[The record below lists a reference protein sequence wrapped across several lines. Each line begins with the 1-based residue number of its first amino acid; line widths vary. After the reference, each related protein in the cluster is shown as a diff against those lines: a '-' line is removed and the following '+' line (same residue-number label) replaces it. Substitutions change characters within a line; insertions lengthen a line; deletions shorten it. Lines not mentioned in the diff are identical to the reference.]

1 MKKILVALGI
11 CVLSLGL
18 AVGDAEAKRLGGG
31 RSTGMQRES
40 VTQRQATPPPS
51 SATAAP
57 AAAAATGAAAAA
69 PKRNWMGPLAGLAA
83 GLGIAALLSHFGMGE
98 GMANL
103 LMIALLG
110 VAAVVVFKLLFRRKL
125 APTPASGQLQYA
137 GTGTAASSAQPQVDS
152 GQGLPLPQRDP
163 GVGAGAAA
171 IAGVAAAPV
180 ANIPAGFDV
189 EGFLRIA
196 KLNFIRLQAAN
207 DAGNLEDIR
216 EFVAPEMFAEIK
228 LQLDERGKA
237 VQQTDVVTLDAELL
251 EVISEA
257 ERHIASVRFH
267 GMIREEVGAAA
278 VPFDEVWNLS
288 KSIDGRKGW
297 VVAGIQQLS

>member
-1 MKKILVALGI
+1 MKKILVAFGL

-18 AVGDAEAKRLGGG
+18 SVGDAEAKRLGGG
-31 RSTGMQRES
+31 RSSGMQRDS
-40 VTQRQATPPPS
+40 VTQRQATPPQN
-51 SATAAP
+51 SAAAAP
-57 AAAAATGAAAAA
+57 AAAVAPGAAAAA

-110 VAAVVVFKLLFRRKL
+110 VAAVVVFKLLFRRK
-125 APTPASGQLQYA
+125 PSSTPASGNLQYA
-137 GTGTAASSAQPQVDS
+137 GAAGNLPPQVAPP
-152 GQGLPLPQRDP
+152 GQAPPLQQGALGSAATG
-163 GVGAGAAA
+163 GVP
-171 IAGVAAAPV
+171 AAPL
-180 ANIPAGFDV
+180 ASIPAGFDV

-228 LQLDERGKA
+228 LQLDERGKS
-237 VQQTDVVTLDAELL
+237 VQQTDVVTLNAELI
-251 EVISEA
+251 EVVSEA

-288 KSIDGRKGW
+288 KAFDGNKGW

>member
-1 MKKILVALGI
+1 MKKILLALSI

-18 AVGDAEAKRLGGG
+18 GLGDAEARRLGGG
-31 RSTGMQRES
+31 RSTGMQRDS
-40 VTQRQATPPPS
+40 VTQRQASPPQS
-51 SATAAP
+51 SPTAAP
-57 AAAAATGAAAAA
+57 AAAATAGAAAAA

-98 GMANL
+98 GMSNL

-125 APTPASGQLQYA
+125 SPTPASGHLQYA
-137 GTGTAASSAQPQVDS
+137 GAGSAGISAQPQVDP
-152 GQGLPLPQRDP
+152 GQGLPQRDL

-180 ANIPAGFDV
+180 ASIPAGFDV

-237 VQQTDVVTLDAELL
+237 VQQTDVVTLNAELL
-251 EVISEA
+251 EVVSEA
-257 ERHIASVRFH
+257 ARHVASVRFH
-267 GMIREEVGAAA
+267 GMIREEAGAAA
-278 VPFDEVWNLS
+278 APFDEVWNLS
-288 KSIDGRKGW
+288 KSLDGNQGW